1 MMFHLEMLPA
11 IRIPDDPILE
21 WRPLLVG
28 LSCVRNF
35 AAAVENEKTL
45 TGVSAMLSVMA
56 KC

>member
-28 LSCVRNF
+28 LFCVRNF